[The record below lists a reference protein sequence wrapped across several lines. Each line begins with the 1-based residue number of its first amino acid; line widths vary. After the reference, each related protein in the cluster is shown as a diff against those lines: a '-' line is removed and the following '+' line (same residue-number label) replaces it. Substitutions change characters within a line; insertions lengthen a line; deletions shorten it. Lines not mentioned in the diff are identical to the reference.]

1 MLKGLPKIL
10 VASKTCRAV
19 MSDADA
25 GAVFL
30 RRGLE
35 GDFGF
40 LEEKRESLGVYEGII
55 IGTEPIGKA
64 ELESMTRAK
73 VIHKFGVGV
82 DNIDLAAARDHGIAV
97 MSMPGINSGAVAEMA
112 FGLMLAAARRIC
124 EGDRCVRGGS
134 WARIKGRSLAGKT
147 LGIIGTGAIGRALC
161 ALVSGFNMKIL
172 GFDLIENKNFRSL
185 GGRYT
190 NLPGLLREADV
201 ISIHVPLSE
210 ATRGL
215 LGREELKLV
224 KNTAVIVNAARGG
237 IVDED
242 ALVEFLAQNSE
253 ASAAFDVLEDE
264 SGKNNPFKELD
275 NAIVTPH
282 IAAYDHD
289 TLTRMFDAA
298 VNNLSSFFGSSNY
311 A

>member
-1 MLKGLPKIL
+1 LSGLPKIL
-10 VASKTCRAV
+10 VASKTCRAALN
-19 MSDADA
+19 DAEA
-25 GAVFL
+25 GAALL
-30 RRGLE
+30 RHGLE

-40 LEEKRESLGVYEGII
+40 LEEKRESLGVYDGII
-55 IGTEPIGKA
+55 IGTELIGKA
-64 ELESMTRAK
+64 ELESMARAK

-82 DNIDLAAARDHGIAV
+82 DNIDLAAARERGIAV
-97 MSMPGINSGAVAEMA
+97 MSMPGINSASVAEMA

-124 EGDRCVRGGS
+124 EGDRCVRRGS
-134 WARIKGRSLAGKT
+134 WERIKGRSLAGKT

-172 GFDLIENKNFRSL
+172 GFDLVENKNFTAL
-185 GGRYT
+185 GGSYT
-190 NLPGLLREADV
+190 DLPGLLKEADV
-201 ISIHVPLSE
+201 ISIHVPLTKE
-210 ATRGL
+210 TRGL
-215 LGREELKLV
+215 LGRAELGLV

-242 ALVEFLAQNSE
+242 ALVEFLAQNSG
-253 ASAAFDVLEDE
+253 AAAAFDVLEDE
-264 SGKNNPFKELD
+264 SGRNNPFRELD

-289 TLTRMFDAA
+289 TLARMFDAA
-298 VNNLSSFFGSSNY
+298 VNNLGSFFGGSNH

>member
-1 MLKGLPKIL
+1 LTGLPKIL

-19 MSDADA
+19 KSDAEA

-30 RRGLE
+30 RHGLE

-40 LEEKRESLGVYEGII
+40 LEEKREALGVYDGII
-55 IGTEPIGKA
+55 IGTEPIGDA
-64 ELESMTRAK
+64 ELESMGRVK
-73 VIHKFGVGV
+73 VIHKFGVGT
-82 DNIDLAAARDHGIAV
+82 DNIDLAAARRRGVAV

-134 WARIKGRSLAGKT
+134 WARIKGRSLTGKT

-161 ALVSGFNMKIL
+161 RLVSGFNMKIL
-172 GFDLIENKNFRSL
+172 GFDLVENKNFTDL
-185 GGRYT
+185 GGSYT
-190 NLPGLLREADV
+190 DLPGLLKEADV
-201 ISIHVPLSE
+201 ISIHVPLTGE
-210 ATRGL
+210 TRGL
-215 LGREELKLV
+215 LGRTELALV

-242 ALVEFLAQNSE
+242 ALVEFLVQNSG

-264 SGKNNPFKELD
+264 SGRNNPFRELD

-289 TLTRMFDAA
+289 TLTRMFDTA
-298 VNNLSSFFGSSNY
+298 VNNLGSFFGGSNY